1 MPTFQISDAPTR
13 LDMQPPGADGTIPP
27 GKVGFTVRNMGPRAQ
42 TGRIRIEPQNGAE
55 PGWFAITGAPDT
67 SPSEVEKEFDFGGN
81 EAVEVTVRPPKG
93 APAGKYG
100 FQLKVTAE
108 QDPDTD
114 FVVGPTVAFDL
125 AAPPVIDA
133 PKKPFPW
140 WILAVAAV
148 LILVVGGA
156 VTFFVMRGGGGKE
169 LALMPDV
176 ATQRAEAAAMEV
188 ANVGHG
194 VSFATVRESGAA
206 ELTVLRTEP
215 KSGKKL
221 AEGSNATL
229 TIQAPNAA
237 CSSLVCSFP
246 GAVFPADVIT
256 TLVAEGFDVKYAP
269 ALSVA
274 DGVVALDSA
283 RLDQIKNAAPP
294 MPQVNLPDLR
304 GKSVADAV
312 SLLGGLGL
320 GVSYNTVK
328 SGKADGIIQRS
339 DPAGPVRLEQGS
351 TVAIFY
357 NPLPC
362 TGIRC
367 GVIDRIEIIDGPVI
381 WSPFMTKTMK
391 GQFVQP

>member
-42 TGRIRIEPQNGAE
+42 TGRIRIEPQSGAD
-55 PGWFAITGAPDT
+55 PSWFAITGAPDT
-67 SPSEVEKEFDFGGN
+67 SPAEVEKEFDFGGN

-114 FVVGPTVAFDL
+114 FVTGPTVAFDL
-125 AAPPVIDA
+125 AAPPVVDA
-133 PKKPFPW
+133 PKKSFPW

-148 LILVVGGA
+148 LILVVGGTVA
-156 VTFFVMRGGGGKE
+156 FFVMRGGGKD
-169 LALMPDV
+169 LAEMPDV
-176 ATQRAEAAAMEV
+176 GTQRAEAAAMQV
-188 ANVGHG
+188 ATVGHG
-194 VSFATVRESGAA
+194 VTFATVRESGAT
-206 ELTVLRTEP
+206 ELTVLRTDP
-215 KSGKKL
+215 KAGKKL
-221 AEGSNATL
+221 AKAANATL

-274 DGVVALDSA
+274 DGVVALDVA
-283 RLDQIKNAAPP
+283 KLDAIKNAAPP
-294 MPQVNLPDLR
+294 APQVTLPDLT

-312 SLLGGLGL
+312 TLLGGLGL
-320 GVSYNTVK
+320 GVAYNKVA
-328 SGKADGIIQRS
+328 SGSANGLVQRT

-351 TVAIFY
+351 TVALFY
-357 NPLPC
+357 NPVPC
-362 TGIRC
+362 SGLRC
-367 GVIDRIEIIDGPVI
+367 NIFDRIDVIEGPVI
-381 WSPFMTKTMK
+381 WSPFMTKTMR